1 MNQYNLFKWRFTIDN
16 EITEILG
23 VAFELLDLILI
34 EHIPLTGVKSCSL
47 FLFKNS
53 LKVSNLVQA
62 TTLARETLLSL
73 TSKQT
78 GEWFKEEIRLLG
90 GLDHVIDTGAKVF
103 L

>member
-53 LKVSNLVQA
+53 LKS
-62 TTLARETLLSL
+62 
-73 TSKQT
+73 
-78 GEWFKEEIRLLG
+78 F
-90 GLDHVIDTGAKVF
+90 
-103 L
+103 